1 MCKKR
6 PHHNVCK
13 LFPKVS
19 FCNICNI
26 QIFQKI
32 VTKIVNIQMRHFG
45 WFLHPCA
52 HETKVTCFL
61 VQKLHQFFN
70 DLILKDLFKV
80 CIKELSE
87 GGKGERDFDL
97 DQNSKMSIKPK
108 MTSAFD
114 KLCRVEK
121 LFFLSHFLFLVSDPN

>member
-13 LFPKVS
+13 SFPKVS
-19 FCNICNI
+19 FCNIYNI

-45 WFLHPCA
+45 WFLHPVPTRLRSPVFWCKNSISSS
-52 HETKVTCFL
+52 TTWFWKIFL
-61 VQKLHQFFN
+61 KYAS
-70 DLILKDLFKV
+70 KK
-80 CIKELSE
+80 
-87 GGKGERDFDL
+87 GKGKKIFL

-108 MTSAFD
+108 MTSTFD